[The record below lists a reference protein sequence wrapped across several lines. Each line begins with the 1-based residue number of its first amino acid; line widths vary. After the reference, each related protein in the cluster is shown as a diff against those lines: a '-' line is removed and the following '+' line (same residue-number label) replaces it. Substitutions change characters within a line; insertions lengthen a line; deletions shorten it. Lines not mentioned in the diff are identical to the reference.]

1 MPSMSRDEFLDKY
14 VLRLE
19 KEFEHHGKVARWA
32 PSWGGGPLKW
42 GQEDRAMDLFA
53 AESIDDHAPSDAT
66 MALSPDG
73 NLLAVAV
80 NQAIKVH
87 SFQTKEVT
95 VELSGH
101 LDNVWRLSFATSDI
115 AMSEGAKYLLY
126 SHSQQ
131 LGRAEGQVVLW
142 QLNEAGRLLNETAP
156 FDVDGLSEKAIS
168 SISGDLKSQH
178 GVTDSQ
184 VAELLNSFQA
194 ALKTADT
201 KNRTKSATA
210 VAGEFPYR
218 GNFFNSAGTHL
229 ITVSPKAIDADG
241 VRRRDEAQDL
251 VIRPLSNPSLKVA
264 QLEGHA
270 DFIHWASFSPTDPD
284 ILASASWDGS
294 RRIWNTASGECL
306 HTFAG
311 EGKNQNWSLS
321 FSGDGDQFLLAGT
334 NDIGIYSTRS
344 GERLF
349 HLERAKDDVSFSA
362 QVNAWSPTGDVV
374 AFAKGSSVFLW
385 EPTTG
390 RCDEILKLE
399 RDEDI
404 LMESFKRNPHMRWL
418 DEKGERLWVGLPGG
432 SCAVWDR
439 KRNWKW
445 RMERPQAVAL
455 DLNTDGEVLY
465 LEDKDLLVTLND
477 DGKIREWKLS

>member
-19 KEFEHHGKVARWA
+19 KEFEHNGKVAEWA
-32 PSWGGGPLKW
+32 PSWDGGPLKW

-53 AESIDDHAPSDAT
+53 AESIDDDAPSDAT
-66 MALSPDG
+66 LALSPDR

-80 NQAIKVH
+80 NQAVKVH
-87 SFQTKEVT
+87 SFETKEVKA
-95 VELSGH
+95 ELVGH
-101 LDNVWRLSFATSDI
+101 LDNVWRLSFAASDI
-115 AMSEGAKYLLY
+115 AMSQGAKYLLY

-131 LGRAEGQVVLW
+131 LGRAEGKIVLW
-142 QLNEAGRLLNETAP
+142 PLDETGRPLNETTP

-168 SISGDLKSQH
+168 SISGELKSVH

-184 VAELLNSFQA
+184 IAELSKSFQA
-194 ALKTADT
+194 VLETADT
-201 KNRTKSATA
+201 KNRAKTATA
-210 VAGEFPYR
+210 IAGEFPYR

-229 ITVSPKAIDADG
+229 ITVSPKAIDIDG
-241 VRRRDEAQDL
+241 VRRRDQAQDL
-251 VIRPLSNPSLKVA
+251 VIRPLSNPSLKLA
-264 QLEGHA
+264 TLQGHT
-270 DFIHWASFSPTDPD
+270 DLIHWASFSPTDPE

-294 RRIWNTASGECL
+294 RRIWDTASGECL
-306 HTFAG
+306 HTFA
-311 EGKNQNWSLS
+311 EKGKNQNWSLS
-321 FSGDGDQFLLAGT
+321 FSRGGNQFLLAGT

-349 HLERAKDDVSFSA
+349 HLERAKDDTSFSA

-374 AFAKGSSVFLW
+374 AFAKGSSVLMW

-390 RCDEILKLE
+390 RCDEILKLD
-399 RDEDI
+399 RDENI
-404 LMESFKRNPHMRWL
+404 LMESFKRIPHMRWL
-418 DEKGERLWVGLPGG
+418 DEKGERLWVNLPGD
-432 SCAVWDR
+432 SCVVWDR

-445 RMERPQAVAL
+445 RMERPREVAL

-465 LEDKDLLVTLND
+465 LEDKDVLVTLNG
-477 DGKIREWKLS
+477 DGKIREWKLL